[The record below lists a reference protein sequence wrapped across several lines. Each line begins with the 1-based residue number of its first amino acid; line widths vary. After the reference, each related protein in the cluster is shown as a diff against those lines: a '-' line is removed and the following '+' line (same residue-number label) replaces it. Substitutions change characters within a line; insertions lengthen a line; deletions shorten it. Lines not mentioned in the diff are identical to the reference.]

1 MINVFDRLEA
11 LIGNENLKKIQKK
24 RVLVLGLGG
33 VGGHLTE
40 TLVRSGIS
48 NLTIIDCDRV
58 DATNINR
65 QIIATHSTIGEY
77 KTEAMTKR
85 LLDINPSLNIDSKC
99 MMIKEDQLD
108 ELEADSYDYVVDC
121 IDDVKVKVA
130 LIKYAIE
137 KKVNL
142 ICSTGTARKMHPEKL
157 EMTRLDKTEYDPLAR
172 KLRMNLRGYN
182 THDIVVLASKEEPII
197 KDNTVLG
204 SSAFVPASGGIL
216 IASYI
221 INDIISK

>member
-58 DATNINR
+58 DETNINR

-99 MMIKEDQLD
+99 MMIEENQLD
-108 ELEADSYDYVVDC
+108 ELEIASYDYVIDC

-137 KKVNL
+137 KKVKL

-182 THDIVVLASKEEPII
+182 IHNIVVLSSKEEPII
-197 KDNTVLG
+197 KDNTILG